1 MNQFLSL
8 SIYCSGSSSRVCY
21 RDSSKYVKCS
31 FQVLNTGIRVWEP
44 WPTCLVRHSPSKHIV
59 TQSSL
64 IYEINVSF
72 FDFWS
77 CSNCRI
83 IWQTTWWPLLLLS
96 FFYPR
101 WPLLLSLCYCCIFL
115 GCTGKGPQGREK
127 GPFQEQGAQIGFGR
141 KKHFMWTLYRI
152 VCVTRH
158 RLHWI
163 HLLWYSRQRY
173 RLKTPG

>member
-21 RDSSKYVKCS
+21 RDSSKYVKCL

-96 FFYPR
+96 FFLSEVTIITEFM
-101 WPLLLSLCYCCIFL
+101 LLLHFSWLHRQ
-115 GCTGKGPQGREK
+115 GSPRKRKGPISGTRGTDRFRSEEAFYVNPLPDCLCHK
-127 GPFQEQGAQIGFGR
+127 ASF
-141 KKHFMWTLYRI
+141 TLNTSVMI
-152 VCVTRH
+152 
-158 RLHWI
+158 
-163 HLLWYSRQRY
+163 Q
-173 RLKTPG
+173 